1 MCVLRLRRPPRSTR
15 TDTLFPYTT
24 LFRSALRSAIPPW
37 EIAMYYILA
46 MPLVALGVL
55 FCLAGSSAAQAQGTT
70 AIIAT
75 PDFIKVEHEEL
86 HKELAKAIAAGGKT
100 GEAAR
105 AVEAALEPHFEK
117 EEIYAMPP
125 LGLLGQ
131 IGRAHV

>member
-1 MCVLRLRRPPRSTR
+1 
-15 TDTLFPYTT
+15 
-24 LFRSALRSAIPPW
+24 
-37 EIAMYYILA
+37 MYYILA

-105 AVEAALEPHFEK
+105 AVEAALEPHFER

-125 LGLLGQ
+125 LGLLGPLSRGE
-131 IGRAHV
+131 ITPDRKGVVKGKSVSERVDFGGGSII